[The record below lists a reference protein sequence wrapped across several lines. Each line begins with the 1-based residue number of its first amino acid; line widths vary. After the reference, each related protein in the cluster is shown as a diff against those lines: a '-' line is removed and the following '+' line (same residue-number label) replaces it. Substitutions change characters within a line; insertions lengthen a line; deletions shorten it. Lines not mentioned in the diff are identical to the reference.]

1 MERGDDQLKGLQR
14 EKRSLDILSV
24 GTERMVRAF
33 SYEANGET
41 STEGHASVKNKKRER
56 RDINN
61 GLRSSTMITRSSKRL
76 KIDECEN
83 QDPKQNPNPHASS
96 PSLCHVASKRP
107 QKVVPN
113 KPVRRRKPVRV
124 IVTDEDRKP
133 PEWLV
138 NMMREKNSVDAKL
151 IFVKV
156 LTNSDVDDDKTRL
169 LMPWKQILDMGFLN
183 KEELG
188 MIDKHYKKSLLRK
201 KKHYKKINDSDKG
214 ADVTLV
220 NSKGQQWK
228 LNLRR
233 WDMSST
239 FNYVL
244 ASGWNKVV
252 PGNTLE
258 EGLRLRLWSFH
269 SLDKLYIALVPL
281 DPAPAKDPTPAPAIP
296 LIPDPAPSSPP
307 APVVTRDS
315 DDLYISQAEA
325 QEESDRI
332 VPVPVPADKDLECL
346 NLFAEV
352 PEETIRLE
360 ALQEANRR
368 RSLVSDTEL
377 DLELR
382 L

>member
-1 MERGDDQLKGLQR
+1 MERGDDQLKRLQR

-33 SYEANGET
+33 SYEDNGET
-41 STEGHASVKNKKRER
+41 STEDDASAEDKKRER

-61 GLRSSTMITRSSKRL
+61 GLRSTTMITRSSKRL

-113 KPVRRRKPVRV
+113 KLVRRRKPVRV

-188 MIDKHYKKSLLRK
+188 MIDKHYRK

-233 WDMSST
+233 WDMWST
-239 FNYVL
+239 SNYVL

-281 DPAPAKDPTPAPAIP
+281 DPAPAPDPAIP
-296 LIPDPAPSSPP
+296 LAPEPAPSSPP

-315 DDLYISQAEA
+315 DKLYISQAEA
-325 QEESDRI
+325 QEESDDRI
-332 VPVPVPADKDLECL
+332 VPDKDLECL

-377 DLELR
+377 DVELR

>member
-1 MERGDDQLKGLQR
+1 MEGGDDQLKHLQR

-33 SYEANGET
+33 SYEENGET

-56 RDINN
+56 RDINS
-61 GLRSSTMITRSSKRL
+61 GLRSTTMITRSSKRL

-83 QDPKQNPNPHASS
+83 QDPKQIPNLHASS
-96 PSLCHVASKRP
+96 PSLCQVASKRP
-107 QKVVPN
+107 QKMVSN
-113 KPVRRRKPVRV
+113 KPVRRRKPVRAV
-124 IVTDEDRKP
+124 VTDEDRTP

-138 NMMREKNSVDAKL
+138 NMMREENGVDAKL
-151 IFVKV
+151 IFVKI
-156 LTNSDVDDDKTRL
+156 LTNSDVHKAETRL
-169 LMPWKQILDMGFLN
+169 LMPWNQILDMGFLN

-188 MIDKHYKKSLLRK
+188 MIDKHYKKRFLRK
-201 KKHYKKINDSDKG
+201 KKHYKKFSDSDKG
-214 ADVTLV
+214 ADVILV

-233 WDMSST
+233 WDMWST
-239 FNYVL
+239 SNYVL
-244 ASGWNKVV
+244 ASGWSKVV

-258 EGLRLRLWSFH
+258 EGLRLGLWSFH

-281 DPAPAKDPTPAPAIP
+281 DPAPAIP
-296 LIPDPAPSSPP
+296 LAPEPAPSSPP

-315 DDLYISQAEA
+315 DKLYISQAEA
-325 QEESDRI
+325 QEESDI
-332 VPVPVPADKDLECL
+332 ILPVPVPADKDLECL

-368 RSLVSDTEL
+368 RRSLVSDTEL

>member
-1 MERGDDQLKGLQR
+1 MVRHDDLLKRVER
-14 EKRSLDILSV
+14 EKRRLEMSYAV
-24 GTERMVRAF
+24 AEEMVSPF
-33 SYEANGET
+33 INEEIGET
-41 STEGHASVKNKKRER
+41 STEDDASAEDKKRER
-56 RDINN
+56 TRREINY
-61 GLRSSTMITRSSKRL
+61 GLRSTTMITRSSKRL

-83 QDPKQNPNPHASS
+83 QDQKQNPNLQASS

-107 QKVVPN
+107 QKVVSN
-113 KPVRRRKPVRV
+113 KSIRRRKPVRV
-124 IVTDEDRKP
+124 IVTDEDRTP

-183 KEELG
+183 KEELR
-188 MIDKHYKKSLLRK
+188 MIDKHYKKRLLRK

-233 WDMSST
+233 WDMWST

-269 SLDKLYIALVPL
+269 SQDKLYIALVPL

-315 DDLYISQAEA
+315 DELYISQAEA

-332 VPVPVPADKDLECL
+332 VPDKDLEVL
-346 NLFAEV
+346 NLFVEV

-368 RSLVSDTEL
+368 SLVSDTEL

>member
-1 MERGDDQLKGLQR
+1 MVRHDDLLKRVER
-14 EKRSLDILSV
+14 EKRRLEMSYAV
-24 GTERMVRAF
+24 AEEMVSPF
-33 SYEANGET
+33 INEEIGET
-41 STEGHASVKNKKRER
+41 STEDDASAEDKKRER
-56 RDINN
+56 TRREINY
-61 GLRSSTMITRSSKRL
+61 GLRSTTMITRSSKRL

-83 QDPKQNPNPHASS
+83 QDQKQNPNLQASS

-107 QKVVPN
+107 QKVVSN
-113 KPVRRRKPVRV
+113 KSIRRRKPVRV
-124 IVTDEDRKP
+124 IVTDEDRTP

-188 MIDKHYKKSLLRK
+188 MIDKHYKKRLLRK

-233 WDMSST
+233 WDMWST

-269 SLDKLYIALVPL
+269 SQDKLYIALVPL
-281 DPAPAKDPTPAPAIP
+281 DPAPATDPTPAPAIP
-296 LIPDPAPSSPP
+296 LIPDPALSSPP

-315 DDLYISQAEA
+315 DELYISQAEA

-332 VPVPVPADKDLECL
+332 VPDKDLEVL
-346 NLFAEV
+346 NLFVEV

>member
-1 MERGDDQLKGLQR
+1 MERGDDQLKRLQR

-33 SYEANGET
+33 RYEDNGET

-56 RDINN
+56 RDINS
-61 GLRSSTMITRSSKRL
+61 GLRSTTMITRSSKRL

-83 QDPKQNPNPHASS
+83 QDPKQNPNLHASS

-107 QKVVPN
+107 QKVVSN

-124 IVTDEDRKP
+124 IVTDEDRTP

-138 NMMREKNSVDAKL
+138 NMMREENGVDAKL
-151 IFVKV
+151 IFVKI
-156 LTNSDVDDDKTRL
+156 LTKSDVDDNETRL

-188 MIDKHYKKSLLRK
+188 MIAKNYKKRLLRRN
-201 KKHYKKINDSDKG
+201 KHYKKISDCDKG
-214 ADVTLV
+214 ADVILV
-220 NSKGQQWK
+220 SSEGQEK
-228 LNLRR
+228 LKLKR

-239 FNYVL
+239 SNYAL
-244 ASGWNKVV
+244 GSGWNKVV
-252 PGNTLE
+252 AGNSLE
-258 EGLRLRLWSFH
+258 KGQRLRVWSFH
-269 SLDKLYIALVPL
+269 SLEKLYIALVPL
-281 DPAPAKDPTPAPAIP
+281 DPDPAIP
-296 LIPDPAPSSPP
+296 LAPEPAPSLPP

-315 DDLYISQAEA
+315 DKLYISQAEA
-325 QEESDRI
+325 QEESDI
-332 VPVPVPADKDLECL
+332 ILPVPVPADKDLECL

-382 L
+382 LYN

>member
-1 MERGDDQLKGLQR
+1 MEGGDDQLKRLQR
-14 EKRSLDILSV
+14 EKRLLNILSV

-33 SYEANGET
+33 SYEDNGET

-56 RDINN
+56 SDINN
-61 GLRSSTMITRSSKRL
+61 GLRSTTTISRLSKRL

-83 QDPKQNPNPHASS
+83 QDPKQNPNLHASS
-96 PSLCHVASKRP
+96 PSLCHVATKRP
-107 QKVVPN
+107 QKVVSN
-113 KPVRRRKPVRV
+113 KSVRRRKPVRV
-124 IVTDEDRKP
+124 IVTDEDRTP

-156 LTNSDVDDDKTRL
+156 LTNSDVDKGQTRL
-169 LMPWKQILDMGFLN
+169 LMPWNQILDMGFLN

-188 MIDKHYKKSLLRK
+188 MIDKHYKKRLLRR
-201 KKHYKKINDSDKG
+201 KKHYKKISDCDKG
-214 ADVTLV
+214 ADVILV
-220 NSKGQQWK
+220 SSEGQQK
-228 LNLRR
+228 LKLKR

-239 FNYVL
+239 SNYAL
-244 ASGWNKVV
+244 GSGWNKVV
-252 PGNTLE
+252 AGNSLE
-258 EGLRLRLWSFH
+258 KGQRIRVWSFH
-269 SLDKLYIALVPL
+269 SLDKLYIALVLL
-281 DPAPAKDPTPAPAIP
+281 DPAPATDPTPAPAIP

-315 DDLYISQAEA
+315 DELYISQAEA
-325 QEESDRI
+325 QEESDI
-332 VPVPVPADKDLECL
+332 ILPVPVPADKDWECL